1 MIKSIIAGLCVLLL
15 VTVNK
20 VSGQIT
26 GSQQKEGAEL
36 DSLRKIEESSED
48 SLVFDAKFI
57 RYTNLD
63 LLADST
69 QTIPLDTSS
78 YNFQNYSPLYQPRS
92 PTINLGN
99 NGLAYRDLL
108 FNQRKTIGFDA
119 GFHSFDAYLLNSKDV
134 IYYRAQTPFTELYY
148 MNGTVKEQVFKVIH
162 SQNIKPNW
170 NFGANFNRIVG
181 EGFYKNQ
188 DADHLNAAIF
198 NWYESKSKRYNLLAN
213 AVFNTIKAAENG
225 SVINDNIFTNPEDNA
240 IATEPVKLFR
250 SGPDRPQQTWRSN
263 SIFIKQFYYLGRVDT
278 LTKSTSES
286 ILPTQRVSHSLTY
299 TSSRYKFYRNEP
311 DSNKVFPVLRDS
323 SLTNDSTQVK
333 NIRNEFGY
341 SFYLRGKALSFIKNE
356 LKLDL
361 ALQHDLY
368 TYRQTNDLKPAEAY
382 KSTFQNIT
390 LKAGLG
396 YRFSDR
402 INIEGDL
409 QQIAQGRNAGDFLY
423 EAKTYFLLSKSVG
436 RIILGGYL
444 QNKSP
449 EQLFERSDYQ
459 LNRWREAFDRTKTS
473 NLSFLYENLK
483 YRLSAKAEYFLIN
496 NYLYYE
502 ETAKP
507 REIKPV
513 QTGTN
518 INLIK
523 VSVGE
528 HFKFRRFNWEA
539 YVVYQKTDF
548 ANILRTPEVYSFN
561 SIYFNTNIF
570 KVLHTSL
577 GFDVRY
583 NTPFTAPA
591 YAINVSQFYNDQ
603 AAVQFP
609 TYPIV
614 DVWVRANLKR
624 SNLFVKYDY
633 ANQGLQSKG
642 FYTVNRYPM
651 FNSLFKFGVSWNFY
665 N

>member
-1 MIKSIIAGLCVLLL
+1 MCIVFLVNLSEVSAQLKDAG
-15 VTVNK
+15 K
-20 VSGQIT
+20 
-26 GSQQKEGAEL
+26 KAGAEL
-36 DSLRKIEESSED
+36 DSLRKKEESSED
-48 SLVFDAKFI
+48 SVVFDAKYI
-57 RYTNLD
+57 RYTSLD

-78 YNFQNYSPLYQPRS
+78 YNFQNYSPLYQPKS
-92 PTINLGN
+92 PTINLGS

-108 FNQRKTIGFDA
+108 FNPRKTIGFDA
-119 GFHSFDAYLLNSKDV
+119 GFHSFDAYMLHPNDV
-134 IYYRAQTPFTELYY
+134 LYYRAHTPFTELYY
-148 MNGTVKEQVFKVIH
+148 MNGTLKEQVFKVIH

-170 NFGANFNRIVG
+170 NFGANYNRIVG

-188 DADHLNAAIF
+188 HADHLNAAIF
-198 NWYESKSKRYNLLAN
+198 SWYESKSKRYNLLAN
-213 AVFNTIKAAENG
+213 VVFNTIKAAENG
-225 SVINDNIFTNPEDNA
+225 SVVNDNLFTNPSANLGVGSEA
-240 IATEPVKLFR
+240 VKLKETGSR
-250 SGPDRPQQTWRSN
+250 RPQQILRDN
-263 SIFIKQFYYLGRVDT
+263 SFFIKQFYYLGRVDT
-278 LTKSTSES
+278 LSKSTSGS
-286 ILPTQRVSHSLTY
+286 ILPTQRVTHSLTY
-299 TSSRYKFYRNEP
+299 TSSRYKFFRNDP
-311 DSNKVFPVLRDS
+311 DSGKVFPVLKDS
-323 SLTNDSTQVK
+323 LITNDSTQVK
-333 NIRNEFGY
+333 NLRNEFGY

-368 TYRQTNDLKPAEAY
+368 TYKQTNDLKPADTY
-382 KSTFQNIT
+382 KATFQNIT

-396 YRFSDR
+396 YRFSNR

-423 EAKTYFLLSKSVG
+423 DAKTYFLLSKSVG
-436 RIILGGYL
+436 RIVLGAYL

-459 LNRWREAFDRTKTS
+459 LNRWRKSFDRTKVS
-473 NLSFLYENLK
+473 NLSFLYENPK

-496 NYLYYE
+496 NYLYFA
-502 ETAKP
+502 ETAKARVIEP
-507 REIKPV
+507 I

-528 HFKFRRFNWEA
+528 HFRFRKFNWEA
-539 YVVYQKTDF
+539 YLVYQKTDF
-548 ANILRTPEVYSFN
+548 ANILRTPELYSFN
-561 SIYFNTNIF
+561 SVYLNTNVF
-570 KVLHTSL
+570 KVLHTSF

-583 NTPFTAPA
+583 NTPFTSPA
-591 YAINVSQFYNDQ
+591 YAINVSQFYNDN
-603 AAVQFP
+603 AAVTFP

-614 DVWVRANLKR
+614 DVWARANLKR
-624 SNLFVKYDY
+624 SNLFIKYDY
-633 ANQGLQSKG
+633 ANRGLQSKG

-651 FNSLFKFGVSWNFY
+651 FSPLLKFGVSWNFY